1 MSTATT
7 IPAMSG
13 ASTDVISRYSGEK
26 RSRIR
31 CFWIMGRVNNPMRL
45 IIAMVSCV
53 WMKKSEDSF
62 CLAWDMSSE
71 ILGRYGSSSEF
82 NIREAN

>member
-1 MSTATT
+1 MRTATT

-13 ASTDVISRYSGEK
+13 DSTEVISKYSGEK
-26 RSRIR
+26 RRRIR
-31 CFWIMGRVNNPMRL
+31 CFWIIGKVNNPMRL

-53 WMKKSEDSF
+53 WMKKSDDSF
-62 CLAWDMSSE
+62 CLPSDMSSE
-71 ILGRYGSSSEF
+71 ILGRYGSNSEF